1 MSHARIGQSIR
12 TWKNH
17 LPCVKPYYAV
27 KCNPDGNLMRYL
39 SENRVGFDCAS
50 AREIQ
55 AALRVGARP
64 EEIVYANPCK
74 RKEDIL
80 DGSIANVTTTV
91 IDDHNEVH
99 KLREIGWK
107 GDALVRL
114 RVDDE
119 GSMVRFGEK
128 FGAEEKDLRHI
139 AANAALKGLKL
150 SGVSFHVGS
159 GCRNPEL
166 FARATQQA
174 IHGLSLLHKEGH
186 TAAKTIDIGGGFSPD
201 PEEFAAAAAHIRK
214 VLDAAPGPLNVIA
227 EPGRYFAARAQDFFV
242 RVIGKKPALGP
253 RGGWRYTLDDS
264 LYGQFS
270 CIPFDQARPRWMRVR
285 DPEKEPA
292 RKKTPAILYGRT
304 CDSVDMIAMTREA
317 EELEVG
323 DWLWWPYMGAYT
335 TVTATEFN
343 GFPLPQVRVK
353 EKHCLLQ
360 LPTPQDFTQDMWPAA
375 CQYVSPVKVPE
386 MA

>member
-1 MSHARIGQSIR
+1 MSHARIGESIR
-12 TWKNH
+12 TWRNQ
-17 LPCVKPYYAV
+17 LPSVKPYYAV
-27 KCNPDGNLMRYL
+27 KCNPDRNLMSYL
-39 SENRVGFDCAS
+39 SQHRVGFDCAS

-55 AALRVGARP
+55 AALGVGARS

-80 DGSIANVTTTV
+80 DGSVANVRTTV
-91 IDDHNEVH
+91 VDDQDEVH
-99 KLREIGWK
+99 KLGEIGWK

-119 GSMVRFGEK
+119 GSLVRFGEK
-128 FGAEEKDLRHI
+128 FGAAQESLQNI
-139 AANAALKGLKL
+139 AASAALKGIKL
-150 SGVSFHVGS
+150 SGISFHVGS
-159 GCRNPEL
+159 GCRNPAL
-166 FARATQQA
+166 FARATEQA
-174 IHGLSLLHKEGH
+174 IAALPLLHKEGH
-186 TAAKTIDIGGGFSPD
+186 HGANTIDIGGGFSPD
-201 PEEFAAAAAHIRK
+201 PADFTVAASQLRVALAT
-214 VLDAAPGPLNVIA
+214 APQGLNVIA

-270 CIPFDQARPRWMRVR
+270 CIPFDQARPLWVRVR
-285 DPEKEPA
+285 DPAEPA
-292 RKKTPAILYGRT
+292 RKKTAAVLYGRT
-304 CDSVDMIAMTREA
+304 CDSVDMIAMTDAA

-343 GFPLPQVRVK
+343 GFPLPQVRIL
-353 EKHCLLQ
+353 ETHAQLQ
-360 LPTPQDFTQDMWPAA
+360 LPTPREFHEDAWPTA
-375 CQYVSPVKVPE
+375 CQYVSAVKVPE
-386 MA
+386 MR